1 MVAEVAHS
9 FFKAA
14 KSLEADEMVSLGHV
28 TLRLLPDEP
37 RVQEEGRCIKALH
50 ELQDWGIS
58 LLPSDYYQ
66 VCTTLTICLLHAP
79 VKSLRTSLP
88 GELRLAPHA
97 PSPGWHAFNSKLSPA
112 LLVYI

>member
-1 MVAEVAHS
+1 MAEVAHS

-14 KSLEADEMVSLGHV
+14 KSLEADEMVALGHV
-28 TLRLLPDEP
+28 TLSLLPDEP

-66 VCTTLTICLLHAP
+66 VCTPTPSAVHLMYTLDGHLTWLLP
-79 VKSLRTSLP
+79 
-88 GELRLAPHA
+88 
-97 PSPGWHAFNSKLSPA
+97 
-112 LLVYI
+112 